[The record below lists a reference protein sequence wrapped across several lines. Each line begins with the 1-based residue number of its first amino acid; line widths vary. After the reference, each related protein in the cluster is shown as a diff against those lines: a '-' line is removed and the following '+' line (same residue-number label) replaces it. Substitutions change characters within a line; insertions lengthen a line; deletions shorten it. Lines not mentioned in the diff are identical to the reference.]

1 MPSGTLEVTIV
12 SARKSQAHQWWSK
25 PFTTF
30 DFIKFP
36 MTLIFKSRLG
46 PQKFK
51 TEVRSLRLVG
61 RLLWNQTFHLGLIER
76 SSQNSPLRFY
86 DQDRMIDDTIG
97 KTTIPLEGLLDQ
109 GETDSWFTVGKGSNA
124 TGEVHARI
132 LFKPGNFPQ
141 GFDPQAVDWESHAKL
156 GGGIAAGALALAAAG
171 VGAKYAYDKYGK
183 KEGEENEPLNEPHN

>member
-1 MPSGTLEVTIV
+1 MVEVNRQNYYLLILLV
-12 SARKSQAHQWWSK
+12 SNDPYIQ
-25 PFTTF
+25 
-30 DFIKFP
+30 I
-36 MTLIFKSRLG
+36 RLG

-51 TEVRSLRLVG
+51 TEVKLKAG
-61 RLLWNQTFHLGLIER
+61 REATWNQTFYLGLIEKFTE
-76 SSQNSPLRFY
+76 LTLEVY

-141 GFDPQAVDWESHAKL
+141 GFDPQAVDWESDAKL

-183 KEGEENEPLNEPHN
+183 KEGEENESLNEPHN

>member
-12 SARKSQAHQWWSK
+12 SARNLKLMDGGVSNDPYIQ
-25 PFTTF
+25 
-30 DFIKFP
+30 I
-36 MTLIFKSRLG
+36 RLG

-51 TEVRSLRLVG
+51 TEVKLKAG
-61 RLLWNQTFHLGLIER
+61 REATWNQTFLSVRISVDKYLLYDRGLIEKFTE
-76 SSQNSPLRFY
+76 LTLEVY

-109 GETDSWFTVGKGSNA
+109 GVTDSWFTVGKGSNA

>member
-12 SARKSQAHQWWSK
+12 SARNLKLMDGGVSNDPYIQ
-25 PFTTF
+25 
-30 DFIKFP
+30 I
-36 MTLIFKSRLG
+36 RLG

-51 TEVRSLRLVG
+51 TEVKLKAG
-61 RLLWNQTFHLGLIER
+61 REATWNQTFYLGLIEKFTE
-76 SSQNSPLRFY
+76 LTLEVY

-132 LFKPGNFPQ
+132 LFKPVTIFQIVLLTTFDRVTFPRDLILRLLTGNPM
-141 GFDPQAVDWESHAKL
+141 PR
-156 GGGIAAGALALAAAG
+156 
-171 VGAKYAYDKYGK
+171 
-183 KEGEENEPLNEPHN
+183 